1 MVSDPVPDYDR
12 LDQLLAGVELAPSA
26 AEAQA
31 ILCGL
36 LAAHE
41 PDPVGRWSTQLGTPP
56 RAVVRWSQHLL
67 GQAQPAEPPAGLSA
81 GLSAELPGAQQ
92 ASSLGQDG
100 GAVET
105 GAAAIDLTVAGQ
117 VGATGS
123 GQGLD
128 HEQDHGHLDAHAE
141 AHGHACDTHHSHAPE
156 PTETETETAID
167 GDALLAELATLAR
180 WTEEAIAPPSVSFN
194 LLLPPEDRPLRERA
208 LAVHD
213 WVRGLLFGLTLGG
226 LEPEGLDGEARE
238 AFSDL
243 VELTR
248 MDLAAI
254 DEGEED
260 EQALAEITEFLRVA
274 AMAIRES
281 VSPAGA
287 DAVGAPTTQSGPGQE
302 VH

>member
-1 MVSDPVPDYDR
+1 MPDLIPDYDR

-36 LAAHE
+36 FAAHA
-41 PDPVGRWSTQLGTPP
+41 PDPVGRWSAQLGAPP
-56 RAVVRWSQHLL
+56 GVVASGYQHLL
-67 GQAQPAEPPAGLSA
+67 GPEQPGVPRAEQS
-81 GLSAELPGAQQ
+81 GAHQ
-92 ASSLGQDG
+92 ASSLAQDDR
-100 GAVET
+100 AVET
-105 GAAAIDLTVAGQ
+105 RAATIDLTFAGQ
-117 VGATGS
+117 TGAAGN
-123 GQGLD
+123 GQRLE
-128 HEQDHGHLDAHAE
+128 HEHEHGHPPAYAHHHHYDHDHDHDHNHE
-141 AHGHACDTHHSHAPE
+141 CDDDHAHAPE
-156 PTETETETAID
+156 PTATAID
-167 GDALLAELATLAR
+167 GDALLAELAALAR
-180 WTEEAIAPPSVSFN
+180 WTEEAIAPPSVSFD

-226 LEPEGLDGEARE
+226 LEPKGLDGEARE
-238 AFSDL
+238 AFDDL

-254 DEGEED
+254 DEGEEE

-281 VSPAGA
+281 ASPARA
-287 DAVGAPTTQSGPGQE
+287 DAAALSSQPGPSQE